1 MEFKTI
7 KEFFIASI
15 TLFGN
20 AFAAK
25 VTELFVKKEA
35 GKGLSANDFTDILK
49 NKLNDIAE
57 GAQVNVI
64 ESVSVNGVALEV
76 TEKGVNVTV
85 PTGALA
91 SLDKVGVDQLTE
103 ALASLI
109 NGKAEAATTLAG
121 YGITDA
127 YTKAETESAIAVGV
141 AAADHIKRMI
151 VESTDA
157 IDVDAENADQYIYMV
172 KNAKSKTGNLYNEY
186 MVLDGALEKVGDW
199 EIDLSGYV
207 KFTDIG
213 EVTNEE
219 IDAIVAGSFTSSA
232 K

>member
-25 VTELFVKKEA
+25 VTELFVKKED

-49 NKLNDIAE
+49 DKLDDIEE

-91 SLDKVGVDQLTE
+91 SLDEVGIEQLSTT
-103 ALASLI
+103 LAALI
-109 NGKAEAATTLAG
+109 NGKADSATTLAG
-121 YGITDA
+121 YGILDA
-127 YTKAETESAIAVGV
+127 YTKTETDSAIAAGV
-141 AAADHIKRMI
+141 AAADHLKRMI

-157 IDVDAENADQYIYMV
+157 IDVEADDADQYIYMV
-172 KNAKSKTGNLYNEY
+172 KNAKSKTGNLYDEY

-232 K
+232 E